1 MDKIIDEFMQI
12 TKQLNDCAL
21 QFKILQNKA
30 SKLKAVFNNTPKQL
44 AEIVKLEKEFKKLNT
59 VTYDL
64 RVKASKLK
72 ATKPN

>member
-30 SKLKAVFNNTPKQL
+30 IRLKQSFSSTPKQL
-44 AEIVKLEKEFKKLNT
+44 AEIVKLEKEFKKLNM

-64 RVKASKLK
+64 RLKASKLK
-72 ATKPN
+72 VSKPE